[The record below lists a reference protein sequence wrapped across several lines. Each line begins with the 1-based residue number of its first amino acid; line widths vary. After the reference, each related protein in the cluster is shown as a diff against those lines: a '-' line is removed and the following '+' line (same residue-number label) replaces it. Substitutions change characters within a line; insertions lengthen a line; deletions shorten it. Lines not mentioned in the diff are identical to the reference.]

1 MITPAESAGLFQW
14 KNVGRFLDD
23 AEQIGRTRIIPAN
36 FAKLLRGKES
46 AKFTWM
52 NLGARFRNGACDLF
66 RLIVARLD
74 HPERNAFGGAR
85 PNPWHLSQ
93 LRDQITN
100 RLRVICSFQIKSAT
114 TTRSRHFSSDCRSAW
129 AYCAGDS
136 IKCKAS
142 GSRRRRYRFSGASS
156 SLFGA
161 RAFWNSL

>member
-52 NLGARFRNGACDLF
+52 NFGARFRNGACDLF
-66 RLIVARLD
+66 RLIVATLN

-93 LRDQITN
+93 LRDQIAN
-100 RLRVICSFQIKSAT
+100 RLWVICSFQIKSAT
-114 TTRSRHFSSDCRSAW
+114 PTRSRHFSSDCRSA
-129 AYCAGDS
+129 
-136 IKCKAS
+136 
-142 GSRRRRYRFSGASS
+142 
-156 SLFGA
+156 
-161 RAFWNSL
+161 